1 MYTEGRKKIDKLKIM
16 INSDGR
22 GYSESIYML
31 RFPLAILVVFVHGFG
46 AEINITELHA
56 GGLTGLAVYDYI
68 RLFFSVVISRS
79 AVPVFFIISGYLLF
93 LKVEKYDKAIYIS
106 KLRKRLHGLVIPY
119 VSWILLFV
127 LWILM
132 FKLGGILLY
141 DKPWMGIVD
150 YFKENGYLH
159 MFWDSSVWGE
169 RETWLGVKAH
179 NSGPVLLPF
188 WYMRDLIMMVI
199 FSPVCYWLIKN
210 IKLVFIAFLFTIY
223 VLDIRISYMS
233 ESFVDASLFFS
244 LGAYFAI
251 MKQDFTDVL
260 WKWRYAIVPL
270 AVILMAMQTY
280 TGSAMGDRV
289 SRMIHPWLVIF
300 QSAALIIVASAM
312 CRHQG
317 LYRWNKKLAGTSFF
331 IYALHPFILGYVIAF
346 INKVAPM
353 GNAWYMQTFCYLTAP
368 LACVMVCIGV
378 YWGMRMY
385 MPSVMRVLMGERN
398 DVNKQRKNP
407 NP

>member
-1 MYTEGRKKIDKLKIM
+1 
-16 INSDGR
+16 
-22 GYSESIYML
+22 ML

-68 RLFFSVVISRS
+68 RLFFSVVIARS

-93 LKVEKYDKAIYIS
+93 LKVEEYDKAIYIS

-132 FKLGGILLY
+132 SKLGGILLY
-141 DKPWMGIVD
+141 GKPWMGIVD

-169 RETWLGVKAH
+169 RLTWLGVKAH

-199 FSPVCYWLIKN
+199 FSPVFYWLIKK
-210 IKLVFIAFLFTIY
+210 IKLVFIAFLFAIY
-223 VLDIRISYMS
+223 VLDIRISYVS
-233 ESFVDASLFFS
+233 ESFVDASLFFGC
-244 LGAYFAI
+244 GAYFAI

-270 AVILMAMQTY
+270 AVILMAIQTY
-280 TGSAMGDRV
+280 TGSAMGDSV
-289 SRMIHPWLVIF
+289 SRMIYPWLVII

-312 CRHQG
+312 CCHQS

-331 IYALHPFILGYVIAF
+331 IYALHPFILGYVIAI

-353 GNAWYMQTFCYLTAP
+353 SDAWYMQTFCYLTAP
-368 LACVMVCIGV
+368 LACVMVCVGV

-385 MPSVMRVLMGERN
+385 MPSVMRVLMGREMM
-398 DVNKQRKNP
+398 
-407 NP
+407 

>member
-1 MYTEGRKKIDKLKIM
+1 MSYKLIR
-16 INSDGR
+16 G
-22 GYSESIYML
+22 GYSESINML

-46 AEINITELHA
+46 ADIDVSELHVS
-56 GGLTGLAVYDYI
+56 GLTGLALYDYI
-68 RLFFSVVISRS
+68 RLFFSVVIARS
-79 AVPVFFIISGYLLF
+79 AVPIFFIISGYLLF
-93 LKVEKYDKAIYIS
+93 RKVEEYS
-106 KLRKRLHGLVIPY
+106 KQVYVGKLKKRWHSLVIPY
-119 VSWILLFV
+119 ISWNVLIV
-127 LWILM
+127 LWTLA
-132 FKLGGILLY
+132 FKLGGILLHG
-141 DKPWMGIVD
+141 KPWSGFGD
-150 YFKENGYLH
+150 YFLQNGCLH
-159 MFWDSSVWGE
+159 MLWDSSVWDE
-169 RETWLGVKAH
+169 RTTWLGVETH

-188 WYMRDLIMMVI
+188 WYMRDLIMMVVL
-199 FSPVCYWLIKN
+199 SPAFFWLIKR
-210 IKLVFIAFLFTIY
+210 LRFFFILLLMAVYAF
-223 VLDIRISYMS
+223 DIRVAWMS
-233 ESFVDASLFFS
+233 GTFTAAGLFFGC
-244 LGAYFAI
+244 GAYFAI

-260 WKWRYAIVPL
+260 RKWRYAIVPL

-280 TGSAMGDRV
+280 TGSAIGDSV

-331 IYALHPFILGYVIAF
+331 IYALHPFILGDVIAI

-353 GNAWYMQTFCYLTAP
+353 SDAWYMQTFCYLTAP
-368 LACVMVCIGV
+368 LACVMVCVGV